1 MKEYPFLDLGR
12 VNAPFADELKAAM
25 ARAVDSGRYVGGP
38 ENAAFEAALGEKFAI
53 PHVVGVSNGLDAL
66 RLIFRGLIE
75 LGRLAEGDEVLVPA
89 NTYIASVLAVSDC
102 GLRPVFVEPDE
113 ATMNIDSR
121 LLEKYIGPRTRALLT
136 VHLYGRTAYDAA
148 MADVVSRH
156 NLILVEDNAQ
166 AIGAVSP
173 QASPRGTHATGSL
186 GHASAFS
193 FYPTKNLGALGDAG
207 AVGCTDP
214 ELAAAVRA
222 LANYGSDRRYHNVYK
237 GYNCRLD
244 PVQAAVLNVKLP
256 HLDAEN
262 ARRREIAAVYEAEI
276 DNPLIV
282 KPLFA
287 DDGSMVWHQ
296 YVLRT
301 EHREAFRAYL
311 RDNGVGSDVHY
322 AVPPHLQPC
331 YKEYAALDLPATC
344 RLADEVV
351 SIPVS
356 ACTTADDA
364 RDIARII
371 NRFKP

>member
-1 MKEYPFLDLGR
+1 M
-12 VNAPFADELKAAM
+12 
-25 ARAVDSGRYVGGP
+25 
-38 ENAAFEAALGEKFAI
+38 
-53 PHVVGVSNGLDAL
+53 
-66 RLIFRGLIE
+66 
-75 LGRLAEGDEVLVPA
+75 
-89 NTYIASVLAVSDC
+89 
-102 GLRPVFVEPDE
+102 
-113 ATMNIDSR
+113 
-121 LLEKYIGPRTRALLT
+121 
-136 VHLYGRTAYDAA
+136 
-148 MADVVSRH
+148 
-156 NLILVEDNAQ
+156 EDNAQ

-173 QASPRGTHATGSL
+173 EASPRGTHATGSL

-207 AVGCTDP
+207 TVGCTDA
-214 ELAAAVRA
+214 ELAVAVRA
-222 LANYGSDRRYHNVYK
+222 LANYGSDRRYHNIYK

-262 ARRREIAAVYEAEI
+262 ARRREIAAVYETEI
-276 DNPLIV
+276 DNSLIV
-282 KPLFA
+282 KPLFV

-296 YVLRT
+296 YVMRT

-331 YKEYAALDLPATC
+331 YKEYAALDLPVTC
-344 RLADEVV
+344 RLAGEVV

-356 ACTTADDA
+356 ACTTVDDA